1 MHLDSCTEERLFV
14 GMVEI
19 IRHGLLQRI
28 ESAHEPVVVVD
39 AVAGMGKS
47 VLVSQLAS
55 RLGTNVWRSDLPPS
69 HDGPPD
75 AVIWDV
81 PPASVKIELD
91 GDFLGSDRRI
101 VIAKRPQTLIR
112 GLNRAIVYG
121 RVLRL
126 DERDLCYSVD
136 ELTAAFGDAAAQ
148 TLSDRTAGW
157 PFLVHLL
164 SQGIH
169 DEGDIVQFLMD
180 EVLGTLS
187 DGVFVDLCL
196 ALSGERPGSTQV
208 RYLLADAVKEP
219 LSKAVEQTLS
229 RWISEAR
236 RAPGIAA
243 AYSARG
249 NETDA
254 IVVLQRAGLHELA
267 LRSFSAYG
275 TYFIYVFG
283 PDAFDRVL
291 DGFHAELAGQNETI
305 VTSLALQAL
314 KKGDV
319 PRARRLLAD
328 CYGSRA
334 NNVLKVLSDRA
345 AFSATFRSFRL
356 VMLIYED
363 IPLSDELL
371 EQATAL
377 LSEFPLNAH
386 LERGSIYNAILEFY
400 IRRRRFEVALD
411 LAARA
416 LSHYEQ
422 AGVAL
427 LSFYINLHQAMIH
440 LMIGDAIR
448 ARRSAEEAAVKLARA
463 PFHSSMDTRLL
474 GLLEACVA
482 YEDGKPEPLAQFLTT
497 EMDEFSHGEV
507 WATLIEF
514 ALQYGSQALSEHFS
528 VNAARGFLDRWRIY
542 QVYNRQF
549 RLMIEVREAVIL
561 QNGNR
566 WQQAADTLASI
577 QSRINRTWVEA
588 AVDEL
593 ARLQDQ
599 DEIALAVV
607 WLRHL
612 VFDKPDRAHLGR
624 QLAALANNLNLSGR
638 QRLCIEVWQA
648 FVARRQR
655 DLTAARSI
663 LQKAFEKA
671 ARLGTVAPLSEERV
685 FLHELTTDKR
695 ISDFLAT
702 MPTAQSILRRLR
714 DAGFSGK
721 KLGAESE
728 LTRREAR
735 LLLMIAEGASNKF
748 IANAL
753 GLSEATV
760 KFHLGNL
767 YRKLGCNRRREA
779 IEAAKGIGLIT

>member
-1 MHLDSCTEERLFV
+1 
-14 GMVEI
+14 MVEI

-28 ESAHEPVVVVD
+28 ESAHEPIVVID
-39 AVAGMGKS
+39 AAAGMGKS

-55 RLGTNVWRSDLPPS
+55 SLRTHVWRSERSPS
-69 HDGPPD
+69 QDDPAG
-75 AVIWDV
+75 AALWDV
-81 PPASVKIELD
+81 PPESVEIALE
-91 GDFLGSDRRI
+91 GDFLDGSRRI
-101 VIAKRPQTLIR
+101 VIAKRPETLIR

-126 DERDLCYSVD
+126 DEADLCYSVD
-136 ELTAAFGDAAAQ
+136 ELTAAFGDAAGQA
-148 TLSDRTAGW
+148 LSNRTAGW

-164 SQGIH
+164 SQGG
-169 DEGDIVQFLMD
+169 DGEGDIVRFLTN
-180 EVLGTLS
+180 EVLERLS
-187 DGVFVDLCL
+187 DGVFVDVCL
-196 ALSGERPGSTQV
+196 ALSAESPVSAPV
-208 RYLLADAVKEP
+208 RYLLADAMREP

-229 RWISEAR
+229 RWIAD
-236 RAPGIAA
+236 ATHATGIAT

-249 NETDA
+249 HEADA
-254 IVVLQRAGLHELA
+254 ILVLQRAGLYELA

-275 TYFIYVFG
+275 TFFIYVFG
-283 PDAFDRVL
+283 PDVFDRVL
-291 DGFHAELAGQNETI
+291 EGFPAELAGQNETI

-334 NNVLKVLSDRA
+334 NNVLKVLNDRA

-377 LSEFPLNAH
+377 LSEFPLKAH

-416 LSHYEQ
+416 LSHHEQ

-448 ARRSAEEAAVKLARA
+448 ARRSAEEAAMKLARA
-463 PFHSSMDTRLL
+463 PFHSPMDTRLL

-497 EMDEFSHGEV
+497 EMEEFSHGEV

-528 VNAARGFLDRWRIY
+528 INAARGFLDRWRTY

-549 RLMIEVREAVIL
+549 RLTIEVREAVIL

-566 WQQAADTLASI
+566 WQQAAEKLASI

-624 QLAALANNLNLSGR
+624 KLAALANNLNLSGR
-638 QRLCIEVWQA
+638 QRLCVEVWQA

-655 DLTAARSI
+655 DLTAARST
-663 LQKAFEKA
+663 LQKTFEKA
-671 ARLGTVAPLSEERV
+671 ARLGTIAPLSEERV

-695 ISDFLAT
+695 ITDFLAT
-702 MPTAQSILRRLR
+702 MPTAQSVLRRLR
-714 DAGFSGK
+714 DAGFSRE
-721 KLGAESE
+721 KLGAKSE

-748 IANAL
+748 VAHAL

-760 KFHLGNL
+760 KFHLRNL

-779 IEAAKGIGLIT
+779 IEAAKAIGLIA